1 MYLPQRFQNSV
12 KLNDSKG
19 FTSVKILI
27 LEFQNSVKLND
38 FKGIRQNLIPTM
50 AFQNSVKLN
59 DSKGSNRCYTMRE
72 NKKLIEQ
79 TCVGNRNCRGQ

>member
-19 FTSVKILI
+19 NTILI
-27 LEFQNSVKLND
+27 IFFCQ
-38 FKGIRQNLIPTM
+38 
-50 AFQNSVKLN
+50 FQNSVKLN
-59 DSKGSNRCYTMRE
+59 DSKGSNRFYTMRE